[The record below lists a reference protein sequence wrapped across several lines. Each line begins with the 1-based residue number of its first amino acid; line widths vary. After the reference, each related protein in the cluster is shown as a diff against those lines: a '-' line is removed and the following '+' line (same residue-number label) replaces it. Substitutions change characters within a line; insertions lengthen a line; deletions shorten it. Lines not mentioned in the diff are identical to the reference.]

1 MPFKSEIFD
10 YHLPSESINQNPYK
24 DPNDS
29 KLLIANK
36 RDIITFESLPSIINK
51 PSLFILNKS
60 TVQNVRVKTNK
71 LTGGSIEI
79 FFLEILEDK
88 IAKCLIKS
96 SDKKHLNKQ
105 YNLNIFDFEIIDIN
119 NDTFHIKTSLNI
131 DEILSNHGK
140 TPLPPYI
147 EDNENKYK
155 YYNNQFSDGGFSVAS
170 PTAGLHFT
178 NNLIKQLEKDG
189 HEFVYINLDVNIDT
203 FKPVTSE
210 YLDQHN
216 IHEEKY
222 RILEIDFN
230 KIMKAK
236 ELGIEIY
243 CVGTTSLRT
252 IETAYLTNNLAGKTD
267 YFIFPDTKINI
278 PDYLITNFH
287 APKSS
292 LLSIVSAIYGN
303 EWTELYKHAL
313 ESGIKFLSFGDAVL
327 FEVNE

>member
-131 DEILSNHGK
+131 EEILSKHGK

-230 KIMKAK
+230 KIMNAK
-236 ELGIEIY
+236 ELGIDIY

>member
-313 ESGIKFLSFGDAVL
+313 ESGMKFLSFGDAVL

>member
-79 FFLEILEDK
+79 FFLEIIEDK

-131 DEILSNHGK
+131 EEILSKHGK

>member
-1 MPFKSEIFD
+1 MPFKSSIFD
-10 YHLPSESINQNPYK
+10 YHLPPESINQNPYK
-24 DPNDS
+24 DPNKS
-29 KLLIANK
+29 QLLIANT
-36 RDIITFESLPSIINK
+36 RDIITFENLPSIIK
-51 PSLFILNKS
+51 TPSLFILNKS
-60 TVQNVRVKTNK
+60 TVKNVRVKTNK

-96 SDKKHLNKQ
+96 SDKKHLNKH
-105 YNLNIFDFEIIDIN
+105 YKLNIFDFEIININ

-131 DEILSNHGK
+131 EEILSKHGK

-147 EDNENKYK
+147 EDDEYKYK
-155 YYNNQFSDGGFSVAS
+155 YYNNQFSNGGFSVAS

-178 NNLIKQLEKDG
+178 NDLIERLKKDG

-203 FKPVTSE
+203 FKPITSE
-210 YLDQHN
+210 YLEHHN

-222 RILEIDFN
+222 RVLEDDFN
-230 KIMKAK
+230 KILKAK
-236 ELGIEIY
+236 DLGVDIY

-252 IETAYLTNNLAGKTD
+252 IETVYLTNKLDGKTD
-267 YFIFPDTKINI
+267 YFIFPDTKISI

-292 LLSIVSAIYGN
+292 LLSIVSAVYGK
-303 EWTELYKHAL
+303 EWIDLYKYAL
-313 ESGIKFLSFGDAVL
+313 DSDMKFLSFGDAVI

>member
-230 KIMKAK
+230 KIMNAK
-236 ELGIEIY
+236 ELGIDIY

-313 ESGIKFLSFGDAVL
+313 ESGMKFLSFGDAVL

>member
-1 MPFKSEIFD
+1 MPFKSNIFD
-10 YHLPSESINQNPYK
+10 YHLPPESINQNPYK
-24 DPNDS
+24 DPNES
-29 KLLIANK
+29 QLLIANT
-36 RDIITFESLPSIINK
+36 RDIITFKNLPSIINT

-60 TVQNVRVKTNK
+60 TVKNVRVKTNK
-71 LTGGSIEI
+71 FTGGSIEI

-105 YNLNIFDFEIIDIN
+105 YKLKIFDFEIININ

-131 DEILSNHGK
+131 EEILSKHGK

-147 EDNENKYK
+147 EDDEYKYK
-155 YYNNQFSDGGFSVAS
+155 YYNNQFSNGGFSVAS

-178 NNLIKQLEKDG
+178 NDLIERLKNDG

-210 YLDQHN
+210 YLENHN

-222 RILEIDFN
+222 QILEDDFN
-230 KIMKAK
+230 KILKAK
-236 ELGIEIY
+236 DLGIDIY

-252 IETAYLTNNLAGKTD
+252 IETVYLTNNLVGKTD

-292 LLSIVSAIYGN
+292 LLSIVSAVYGK
-303 EWTELYKHAL
+303 EWFDLYKYAL
-313 ESGIKFLSFGDAVL
+313 DSDMKFLSFGDAVL

>member
-131 DEILSNHGK
+131 EEILSKHGK

>member
-131 DEILSNHGK
+131 EEILSKHGK

-313 ESGIKFLSFGDAVL
+313 ESGLKFLSFGDAVL

>member
-1 MPFKSEIFD
+1 MPFKSDIFD

-24 DPNDS
+24 DPNNS

-36 RDIITFESLPSIINK
+36 RDIITFGSLPSIINK
-51 PSLFILNKS
+51 PSLFLLNKS
-60 TVQNVRVKTNK
+60 TVQNVRVKTYK

-79 FFLEILEDK
+79 FFLEILKDK
-88 IAKCLIKS
+88 VAKCLIKS
-96 SDKKHLNKQ
+96 SDKKHINKK
-105 YNLNIFDFEIIDIN
+105 YNLNIFDFEIIAIN
-119 NDTFHIKTSLNI
+119 NDTFHIETSLNI
-131 DEILSNHGK
+131 EEILLKYGK

-147 EDNENKYK
+147 EDDEYKYK
-155 YYNNQFSDGGFSVAS
+155 FYNNQFSDGGFSVAS

-178 NNLIKQLEKDG
+178 NDLIKQLKKDG

-203 FKPVTSE
+203 FKPVTTE

-222 RILEIDFN
+222 RILEVDFN
-230 KIMKAK
+230 KIINAK
-236 ELGIEIY
+236 ERGVDIY

-292 LLSIVSAIYGN
+292 LLSIVSAVYGN
-303 EWTELYKHAL
+303 KWPELYTHAL
-313 ESGIKFLSFGDAVL
+313 ESGLKFLSFGDAVL

>member
-1 MPFKSEIFD
+1 MPFKSNIFD
-10 YHLPSESINQNPYK
+10 YHLPPESINQNPYK
-24 DPNDS
+24 DPNKS
-29 KLLIANK
+29 QLLIANT
-36 RDIITFESLPSIINK
+36 RDIITFENLPSIINT

-60 TVQNVRVKTNK
+60 TVKNVRVKTNK
-71 LTGGSIEI
+71 FTGGSIEI

-105 YNLNIFDFEIIDIN
+105 YKLKIFDFEIININ

-131 DEILSNHGK
+131 EEILSKHGK

-147 EDNENKYK
+147 EDDEYKYK
-155 YYNNQFSDGGFSVAS
+155 YYNNQFSNGGFSVAS

-178 NNLIKQLEKDG
+178 NDLIERLKNDG

-210 YLDQHN
+210 YLENHN

-222 RILEIDFN
+222 QILEDDFN
-230 KIMKAK
+230 KILKAK
-236 ELGIEIY
+236 DLGIDIY

-252 IETAYLTNNLAGKTD
+252 IETVYLTNNLVGKTD

-292 LLSIVSAIYGN
+292 LLSIVSAVYGK
-303 EWTELYKHAL
+303 EWFDLYKYAL
-313 ESGIKFLSFGDAVL
+313 DSDMKFLSFGDAVL

>member
-230 KIMKAK
+230 KIMNAK
-236 ELGIEIY
+236 ELGIDIY

>member
-36 RDIITFESLPSIINK
+36 RDIITFESLPLILNK

-131 DEILSNHGK
+131 EEILSKHGK

-222 RILEIDFN
+222 RILETDFN

-236 ELGIEIY
+236 ELGIDIY

-313 ESGIKFLSFGDAVL
+313 ESGMKFLSFGDAVL